1 MVIVTITNQNETIKV
16 RTVDYI
22 IFNITVNSS
31 RKKAKIVSTSYSVST
46 QDQINPLGLSLITF
60 QEREVEMSSDI

>member
-1 MVIVTITNQNETIKV
+1 MVIVTITNQNETIKL

-46 QDQINPLGLSLITF
+46 QDQINPLGLSLITS
-60 QEREVEMSSDI
+60 QEREVEMSSGI